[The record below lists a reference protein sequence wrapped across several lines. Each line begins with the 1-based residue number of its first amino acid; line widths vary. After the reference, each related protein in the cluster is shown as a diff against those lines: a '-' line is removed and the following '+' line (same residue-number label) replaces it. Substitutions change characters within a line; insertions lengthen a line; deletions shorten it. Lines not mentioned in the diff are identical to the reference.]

1 MKNNIDDKKQQKL
14 FGVKNRAGK
23 VIILILFCI
32 LTGGLGLLALLVAH
46 LGDRYLLN
54 RNKKAKAS

>member
-23 VIILILFCI
+23 AIILILFCI
-32 LTGGLGLLALLVAH
+32 LTGGLGLLVLLAAF
-46 LGDRYLLN
+46 LGDCYLLK
-54 RNKKAKAS
+54 RSKKAKAS